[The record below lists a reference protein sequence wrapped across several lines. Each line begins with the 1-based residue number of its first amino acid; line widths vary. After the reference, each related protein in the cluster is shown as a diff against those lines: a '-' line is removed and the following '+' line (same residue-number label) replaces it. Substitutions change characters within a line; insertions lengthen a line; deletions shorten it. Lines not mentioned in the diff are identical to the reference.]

1 MGISQSDAS
10 TGAEPPEVAAVQAY
24 AEACVFPSMDLAKQR
39 LVVVPGAAQSTYS
52 DARLF

>member
-1 MGISQSDAS
+1 MGFDMYAANG
-10 TGAEPPEVAAVQAY
+10 TAEVAAVQDY